1 MLLLGSFWEIKL
13 LIFNNYSIRR
23 GSEMQVLAESLLGK
37 KCEPPSTQAR
47 NCLRGCKVQT
57 ESACGSQD
65 LAQQGTAW
73 S

>member
-37 KCEPPSTQAR
+37 KREPPAPRQETE
-47 NCLRGCKVQT
+47 KV
-57 ESACGSQD
+57 
-65 LAQQGTAW
+65 
-73 S
+73 